1 MKSSWWIVVIILL
14 LAVCLNSCEGKKD
27 DPWTNY
33 DGSRIVCR
41 RSGCGRTPVYSDWN
55 RRYCST
61 HINETHYCRY
71 PGCLNEIPNNSS
83 SRYCYKH
90 N

>member
-1 MKSSWWIVVIILL
+1 MKNSWLILLVIILL
-14 LAVCLNSCEGKKD
+14 VNCISSCEGKQD

-41 RSGCGRTPVYSDWN
+41 RNGCGRSPVYSDWN

-61 HINETHYCRY
+61 HIDESHYCRY
-71 PGCLNEIPNNSS
+71 PGCMNQISNSS
-83 SRYCYKH
+83 SGSYCSKH
-90 N
+90 D